1 MVKVNKTAKKKTNK
15 TTNNK
20 ATDITMIVDRSGS
33 MGHIHE
39 QVIRSFNDFLKEQK
53 NVKGEAKISLI
64 QFDDQYEVNYE
75 GVDIQDAKELN
86 AQTYEPRGMT
96 ALNDAIGRTIVNMK
110 KRLKNTKDNVVV
122 VITTDGM
129 ENASREFSRSQ
140 IREKIKECEEKLGW
154 KFMYLAADDASF
166 DEHEDMGLDHGRSFK
181 TGKGQMGYD
190 NAAKVMSCKISSWR
204 ASGIEADLDFS
215 EQERKDADDL
225 GDA

>member
-96 ALNDAIGRTIVNMK
+96 ALNDAIGRTIVSMK

-181 TGKGQMGYD
+181 TGKGQKGYD
-190 NAAKVMSCKISSWR
+190 NAAKVMSWKHWQIP
-204 ASGIEADLDFS
+204 I
-215 EQERKDADDL
+215 
-225 GDA
+225 

>member
-1 MVKVNKTAKKKTNK
+1 MVKVNKTAKKTAS
-15 TTNNK
+15 NK
-20 ATDITMIVDRSGS
+20 ATDINMILDRSGS

-39 QVIRSFNDFLKEQK
+39 QVIRSFNEFLKEQK

-96 ALNDAIGRTIVNMK
+96 ALNDAIGRTIVSMK

-129 ENASREFSRSQ
+129 ENASSEFSRSQ

-166 DEHEDMGLDHGRSFK
+166 EEYEDMGMQPGRAFK
-181 TGKGQMGYD
+181 TGRGRRGYD
-190 NAAKVMSCKISSWR
+190 NAAKVMSCKMAMFR
-204 ASGIEADLDFS
+204 GSGVEADLDFS